1 MNLKPLM
8 NTKFKKGILNA
19 IIFILLVSLTFYVIF
34 KDHNILEILEIM
46 KQTDKKFIALAIFC
60 MFCFIF
66 SEGINIARTLKL
78 LGCKITLKNGLK
90 YAFVGFFFSSITP
103 SASGG
108 DPMQLYYMKKDNL
121 PIGHSALAI
130 LTEFSS
136 FQLVTVTIALIGF
149 VTNYRFIETSLG
161 NIKYLLLIGVIIN
174 TGILI
179 LILLTIFSKQLI
191 LKFVNFVCQILEKLR
206 CKKVEIFRAK
216 CLEQIQ
222 EYKTGAKLLMQN
234 KKVLFKI
241 ILTTTCQI
249 VLYHSIP
256 YFIYLSLGLCSIN
269 YFRFLAL
276 QAVLYISVSS
286 IPLPGAVGVSEAGF
300 LNIYKLLFPAE
311 LLSSAML
318 LSRGISFYLF
328 VILSGIVILFFHVK
342 KHSKTAA

>member
-1 MNLKPLM
+1 M
-8 NTKFKKGILNA
+8 NTKFKKGIINA
-19 IIFILLVSLTFYVIF
+19 IIFVLLVSLTFYIIF
-34 KDHNILEILEIM
+34 KDHNLLEILEIM
-46 KQTDKKFIALAIFC
+46 KQADKKFIALAILC

-108 DPMQLYYMKKDNL
+108 DPMQLYYMKKDKL

-136 FQLVTVTIALIGF
+136 FQFVTVVMALISF
-149 VTNYRFIETSLG
+149 ATNYKFIEDSLG
-161 NIKYLLLIGVIIN
+161 NVKYLLLLGVGIN

-179 LILLTIFSKQLI
+179 LILLTIFSNRFI
-191 LKFVNFVCQILEKLR
+191 LKFVNFICQILEKIHY
-206 CKKVEIFRAK
+206 KKVETFHAK

-234 KKVLFKI
+234 KKVLLKI
-241 ILTTTCQI
+241 IVTTTCQI

-256 YFIYLSLGLCSIN
+256 YFIYLSLGLCGTN

-286 IPLPGAVGVSEAGF
+286 IPLPGAVGASEAGF
-300 LNIYKLLFPAE
+300 LSIYKLLFPAE

-328 VILSGIVILFFHVK
+328 VIISGLAILFFHLK
-342 KHSKTAA
+342 KHSKMECKKL